1 MIQVIPPIPN
11 EKIPNEKILQM
22 VKDRRKKI
30 TNRMEKEVDKIYQT
44 KIDQTPQVSTEEIE
58 SYANRKVR
66 KKVKDYLKVIQAKWI
81 NRD

>member
-1 MIQVIPPIPN
+1 MTPLIPN

-44 KIDQTPQVSTEEIE
+44 KIDQTPQVSTKEIE

-66 KKVKDYLKVIQAKWI
+66 KKVKDYLIVIQAKWI

>member
-1 MIQVIPPIPN
+1 MIPL
-11 EKIPNEKILQM
+11 IPNEKILQM

>member
-1 MIQVIPPIPN
+1 
-11 EKIPNEKILQM
+11 M

-44 KIDQTPQVSTEEIE
+44 KIDQTSQVSTEEIE